1 VRLGVTSGHVGA
13 RRLPV
18 SVDKRRQQWLGL
30 SERSPLTTARTMEQK
45 VTKETKETKNTR
57 VVTLLQIQ
65 YAAPDSDSRRLKL
78 GRFLPFVAFATL
90 CSRSVYER
98 QELENLRVTRIP
110 FPCPSVPS
118 VDKPLRRW
126 LGPGNDRRKKTNTS
140 EQKVTMETKNTR
152 VVTRSKIQYAAPD
165 SDSRR
170 LKLA

>member
-13 RRLPV
+13 GRLPV
-18 SVDKRRQQWLGL
+18 SVDKRRQQLLGL
-30 SERSPLTTARTMEQK
+30 SERSPLTIARITEQK
-45 VTKETKETKNTR
+45 VTEDAKNSK

-65 YAAPDSDSRRLKL
+65 YAAPDSDNRRLKL

-90 CSRSVYER
+90 CSRSVYEW

-110 FPCPSVPS
+110 FSCPSVPS

-140 EQKVTMETKNTR
+140 EQKVTKETKNTR